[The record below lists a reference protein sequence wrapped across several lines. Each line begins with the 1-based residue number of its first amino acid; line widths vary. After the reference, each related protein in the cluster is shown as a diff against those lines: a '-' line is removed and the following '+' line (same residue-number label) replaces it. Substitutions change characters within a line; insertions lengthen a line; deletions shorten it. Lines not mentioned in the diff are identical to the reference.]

1 MGASDLL
8 CTSDPLDM
16 VAEVKQ
22 ITNKRGVDVA
32 IEAVGT
38 PETWHLAARLVR
50 RGGTVN
56 FFGGCPNDSHITLDT
71 SLLHYSEITCKAS
84 FHHTPK
90 FIQKALEAVSRGDI
104 TARDLVNRVE
114 PLTNLMEV
122 MRYLMSHNG
131 HMKTA
136 IIP

>member
-38 PETWHLAARLVR
+38 PETWHLAARLVG

-56 FFGGCPNDSHITLDT
+56 FFGGCPNDSPITLGK
-71 SLLHYSEITCKAS
+71 SLRHYSEITCQAS
-84 FHHTPK
+84 ILPTPK
-90 FIQKALEAVSRGDI
+90 LIHKALEAIS
-104 TARDLVNRVE
+104 
-114 PLTNLMEV
+114 
-122 MRYLMSHNG
+122 
-131 HMKTA
+131 
-136 IIP
+136 